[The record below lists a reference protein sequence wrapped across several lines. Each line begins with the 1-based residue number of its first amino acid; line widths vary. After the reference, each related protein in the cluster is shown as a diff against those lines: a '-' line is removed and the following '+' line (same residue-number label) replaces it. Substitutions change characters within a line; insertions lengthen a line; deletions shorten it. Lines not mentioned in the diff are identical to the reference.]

1 MSGSPN
7 KAEIWEIQMEKQIKE
22 YEKYISNI
30 TLKDEGETKISL
42 VLD

>member
-1 MSGSPN
+1 MSGSLN

-22 YEKYISNI
+22 YENYISNI
-30 TLKDEGETKISL
+30 TLKDEGENKISL